1 MEKIKAHGRFPMVI
15 QCQDPL
21 KISFSKSHYLEF
33 VFVNLWS
40 RPFIIKYKS
49 KFDKFEKKIMSAYFH
64 LEALVSKTCL

>member
-15 QCQDPL
+15 QCQVPL

-64 LEALVSKTCL
+64 LEAL